1 MTLERT
7 SYNPGKPVVLVV
19 EDDELLRA
27 LLIEVISEAGA
38 FVEAVGTADAG
49 LKAFEQCPTI
59 DLIVTDVMTP
69 GVLSGWDLATAVH
82 ARKPDLPIIITS
94 GYSSALTAH
103 LPSNAYFLPKPWS
116 LVQLTDLIKARVYLH

>member
-1 MTLERT
+1 MIAQRT
-7 SYNPGKPVVLVV
+7 FYRPGKPIVLVV

-49 LKAFEQCPTI
+49 LRAFEQCPAI

-69 GVLSGWDLATAVH
+69 GVLSGWDLAAAVY
-82 ARKPDLPIIITS
+82 ARKPELPVIITS
-94 GYSSALTAH
+94 GYSSALTPQ
-103 LPSNAYFLPKPWS
+103 LPGNACFLPKPWS
-116 LVQLTDLIKARVYLH
+116 LVQLTDLIKARVYLR